1 MTVYAAA
8 PGYAAYVEREWVPSE
23 GALAVELASL
33 PQGGSVVFPEATGAL
48 PGLRGRLNPI
58 LDTHDR
64 TYLYA
69 SNIAID
75 GGRQQPVHF
84 ALGEEL
90 RLVDAQGV
98 ELAVRVVEILGRSAL
113 LEYRSVSAGGAA

>member
-8 PGYAAYVEREWVPSE
+8 PGYAAYVEREWVPSD

-33 PQGGSVVFPEATGAL
+33 PQGGSVVFPEATGVL

-58 LDTHDR
+58 LDAHAR
-64 TYLYA
+64 SYLYA

-84 ALGEEL
+84 APGEEL

-98 ELAVRVVEILGRSAL
+98 ELAVRIVEILGRSAL
-113 LEYRSVSAGGAA
+113 LEYRSVPAGGAV